1 MMKQTIYRPAHEGF
15 GLEQFTRYCPEEL
28 VDGVVPMFKNKAWIL
43 TKITS
48 GGGGNPAEVEAL
60 KNEVAQLK
68 TLAQSLQTNLNSM
81 TGRVQALERDNT
93 EATKFIDVA
102 FNNET
107 EKTVS
112 DSFVTPE
119 SIVDYVFTNGDTAG
133 VITTYVNAGSVRVH
147 STAPETGTFRLQIT
161 KKK

>member
-1 MMKQTIYRPAHEGF
+1 MIKQTIYRPAHEGF

-28 VDGVVPMFKNKAWIL
+28 VEGVVPMFKNKAWRL

-48 GGGGNPAEVEAL
+48 GGGNPAEVEAL

-93 EATKFIDVA
+93 EATKFIDVV

-112 DSFVTPE
+112 DAFVTPE
-119 SIVDYVFTNGDTAG
+119 SIVDYVFSNGDTAG
-133 VITTYVNAGSVRVH
+133 VITTYVSAGSVIVH
-147 STAPETGTFRLQIT
+147 STAAETGTFRLQIT

>member
-1 MMKQTIYRPAHEGF
+1 MKQMIYRPAHEGF

-28 VDGVVPMFKNKAWIL
+28 VDDVVPMFKNKAWIL

-48 GGGGNPAEVEAL
+48 GGGNPTEIETL

-81 TGRVQALERDNT
+81 TGRVQELERDNT
-93 EATKFIDVA
+93 EATKFIDVV

-112 DSFVTPE
+112 DAFVTPE
-119 SIVDYVFTNGDTAG
+119 SIVDYVFSNGDTAG
-133 VITTYVNAGSVRVH
+133 VITTYVSAGSVRVH
-147 STAPETGTFRLQIT
+147 STAAETGTFRLQIT